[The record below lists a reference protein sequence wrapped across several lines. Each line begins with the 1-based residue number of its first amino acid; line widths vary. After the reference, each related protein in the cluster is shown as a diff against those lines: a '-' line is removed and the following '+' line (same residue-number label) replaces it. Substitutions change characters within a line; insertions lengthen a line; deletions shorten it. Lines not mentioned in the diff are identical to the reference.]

1 MKKKLFLC
9 IISFLC
15 FFATSEIVSWK
26 GMELGAEKSPSWLTR
41 YVNKKDE
48 TYLRKKFDLDEDEI
62 IFCAS
67 SESESL
73 EAARYIAEM
82 KCRREMLDY
91 RQKFNKEMVGQRV
104 SGMESLTE
112 YWEHN
117 SGGIYTIYVFYTM
130 RKKVL
135 K

>member
-1 MKKKLFLC
+1 
-9 IISFLC
+9 
-15 FFATSEIVSWK
+15 
-26 GMELGAEKSPSWLTR
+26 MEMGAEKSPSWLTR

-48 TYLRKKFDLDEDEI
+48 TYLRKKFDIDEDEI

-67 SESESL
+67 SESENL
-73 EAARYIAEM
+73 ESARYIAEM

-91 RQKFNKEMVGQRV
+91 RKKNKKEMLGQRV
-104 SGMESLTE
+104 SGMEPLTE

-117 SGGIYTIYVFYTM
+117 SDGIYTIYVFYTM